1 VIAALFNMLIAWIM
15 ALALSAEPVRKASNE
30 TSSPTPAQISESNDV
45 QAITALIND
54 QYAAWNRRDL
64 DGYMVPFWQSP
75 KLIFVSEGRVSRG
88 WAEVKA
94 RMEQNYPDR
103 NLMGI
108 AIADNVQVSVLTD
121 DTAMTIERWTVRFTR
136 ESVSGI
142 TTSSWRKFQEGWRI
156 VGGQS
161 DSVDIPN

>member
-1 VIAALFNMLIAWIM
+1 MLVAWIV
-15 ALALSAEPVRKASNE
+15 ALALTADPVRSASNE
-30 TSSPTPAQISESNDV
+30 APSPTPGQMPDSKDV
-45 QAITALIND
+45 QAITSLIND
-54 QYAAWNRRDL
+54 QYAAWNRHDL
-64 DGYMVPFWQSP
+64 DGYMMPFWRSP
-75 KLIFVSEGRVSRG
+75 KLIFVSEGRVSQG

-103 NLMGI
+103 NMMGI
-108 AIADNVQVSVLTD
+108 AGADSIQVSLLTD
-121 DTAMTIERWTVRFTR
+121 DSAITIERWTVRFTH
-136 ESVSGI
+136 ESVSGV

>member
-1 VIAALFNMLIAWIM
+1 MLIAWIM
-15 ALALSAEPVRKASNE
+15 ALALTAGTAREASNE
-30 TSSPTPAQISESNDV
+30 TPSPTPAQISESKDV

-54 QYAAWNRRDL
+54 QYTAWNRRDL

-94 RMEQNYPDR
+94 RMERNYPDR
-103 NLMGI
+103 TLMGV
-108 AIADNVQVSVLTD
+108 ASADSVQVSVVTD
-121 DTAMTIERWTVRFTR
+121 DSAMTIERWVVRFAR
-136 ESVSGI
+136 ESVKGI

-161 DSVDIPN
+161 DSVDLPN